1 MDGQPQE
8 NQPQESF
15 FKKITYTQGIYP
27 ILNAA
32 SIQNPSRF
40 YAAPILGIFIKLILL
55 IPVYFELIFIGI
67 WWSIAV
73 ILINPF
79 VVLFTNK
86 YWQSAY
92 WINLGYLRMIT
103 KISFYLFGLTNKYPG
118 FNLTINDNYSLDIPY
133 PENPKKIFAIPLI
146 GFLIRII
153 LLTPYLIFESIISQ
167 AAAIGTFLL
176 AWAVVLFKGR
186 YPEGLFE
193 LARDSIRVSISANAY
208 LTGLSDRYP
217 SFYISM
223 NHDKIKII
231 LIAIA
236 IIFSGF
242 NFTSG
247 GSGTKPT
254 ESPNQ
259 FKEIQSS
266 GSYTN

>member
-1 MDGQPQE
+1 MDNQPQAS
-8 NQPQESF
+8 QPQESF

-27 ILNAA
+27 ILNAVP
-32 SIQNPSRF
+32 IQNPSRF
-40 YAAPILGIFIKLILL
+40 YAIPLLGFLVKLILL
-55 IPVYFELIFIGI
+55 IPVFFEIIFISI
-67 WWSIAV
+67 WWMIAV
-73 ILINPF
+73 MIINPF

-92 WINLGYLRMIT
+92 SINLGYLRMVT

-133 PENPKKIFAIPLI
+133 PENPKKIFAIPII
-146 GFLIRII
+146 GFIIRII
-153 LLTPYLIFESIISQ
+153 LLIPYLIFEGIISQ
-167 AAAIGTFLL
+167 AAAIGTFSL

-193 LARDSIRVSISANAY
+193 LARDSLRVSISANAY
-208 LTGLSDRYP
+208 MTGLSDKYP

-236 IIFSGF
+236 IILNGF
-242 NFTSG
+242 NFTTG
-247 GSGTKPT
+247 GSDTDKT
-254 ESPNQ
+254 EVNNRLKEPQ
-259 FKEIQSS
+259 FSN
-266 GSYTN
+266 SYTN